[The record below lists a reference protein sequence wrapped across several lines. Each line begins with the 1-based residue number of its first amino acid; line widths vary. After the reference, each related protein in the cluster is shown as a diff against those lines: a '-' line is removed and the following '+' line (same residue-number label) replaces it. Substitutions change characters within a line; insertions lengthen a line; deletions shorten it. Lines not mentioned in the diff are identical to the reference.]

1 MKAIFLSAEKKDII
15 FTERPKPEPKPGEA
29 LVKVAA
35 AALNHRDQWIRVALY
50 PGMTYDC
57 ILGSDACGVVEA
69 VGDSQDEAWIG
80 KEVVINPN
88 QNWGD
93 HPEYQSERY
102 TILGMPS
109 DGTLAEY
116 VCVPVD
122 RLHPKPQSLSV
133 EEAAALPLAGLT
145 AYRAVRRKGGVQKG
159 HRVLVTGIGGG
170 VAQFACQFALALG
183 AEVYVTSGSDAKI
196 EKMKNLGVAG
206 GVNYKQ
212 EGWHKTL
219 LKMSGG
225 FDVIIDSAGGD
236 GFNLLL
242 KTMKPAATLVFYGAT
257 LGSPSKLDMPR
268 IFFGQYTIK
277 GTTMGN
283 DHEFKEM
290 LQFVEEHKVRPI
302 IDSVRPLSEGIAAF
316 NDMRDGKIFGKVV
329 LKP

>member
-15 FTERPKPEPKPGEA
+15 FTERPKPTPKAGEA
-29 LVKVAA
+29 LVKVVA

-69 VGDSQDEAWIG
+69 VGDARHEEWLG
-80 KEVVINPN
+80 KAVVINPN
-88 QNWGD
+88 QNWGEN
-93 HPEYQSERY
+93 PEYQSERY
-102 TILGMPS
+102 TILGMPT

-116 VCVPVD
+116 VCVPID
-122 RLHPKPQSLSV
+122 RLHVKPAHLSY

-145 AYRAVRRKGGVQKG
+145 AYRAVRRKGGIQKG
-159 HRVLVTGIGGG
+159 QRVLVTGIGGG
-170 VAQFACQFALALG
+170 VAQLACQFALALG
-183 AEVYVTSGSDAKI
+183 AEVYVTSSSDAKI
-196 EKMKNLGVAG
+196 QKMKELGVAG

-212 EGWHKTL
+212 DGWHKEL
-219 LKMSGG
+219 LKETGG

-283 DHEFKEM
+283 DQEFEEM
-290 LQFVEEHKVRPI
+290 LRFVEAHKLRPI
-302 IDSVRPLSEGIAAF
+302 IDSVRPLAEGVAAF
-316 NDMRDGKIFGKVV
+316 NDMRDGKIFGKIV